1 MKPPRWSI
9 IPHAIRKSCDM
20 KTYENHLR
28 ESVTSNVIV
37 VFPFVTNVIV
47 QYSKR
52 RQSIYLSYLIWSNL
66 IQSIYLSIYPSIHL
80 FTVTVTVYVYITCD
94 LLFPVLPYV
103 LLGLWGRTV
112 PNPSSWEDSTGRPKM
127 RYFRPASHHRASRFA
142 ANMQLDSLQL

>member
-80 FTVTVTVYVYITCD
+80 SIYGNCYRICIHYMWPS
-94 LLFPVLPYV
+94 FPGSAICSFRTLGSHSPKSLKLGRLHRSTKNEVLS
-103 LLGLWGRTV
+103 TSI
-112 PNPSSWEDSTGRPKM
+112 SSSSFKIR
-127 RYFRPASHHRASRFA
+127 SQHA
-142 ANMQLDSLQL
+142 AW